1 MRSFSDLDVY
11 LFKQGR
17 HTRLYELLGGHL
29 AADGQG
35 AHFAVW
41 APNADWVGVVGDFNG
56 WEKAAHPLAL
66 RPDGTGIWEGFVPE
80 ARQGQR
86 YKYRICW
93 PGGEALRADPFA
105 VHAETPPATASI
117 LWPLHGHVWQ
127 DDQWMA
133 ERRQANALHAP
144 WAIYEVHLGSWQRG
158 PGGRWLSYREIAP
171 ALADYVRS
179 MGFTHVELLPVAEH
193 PFYGSWGYQATGYFA
208 PTSRYGTPQDFM
220 YFVDILHQHGIGVI
234 LDWVPGHFPTDAHGL
249 AYFDGTALYEHAD
262 PRQGFHPDW
271 KSAIFN
277 YGRYE
282 VAGFLLS
289 NALYWL
295 REYHIDALRVDG
307 VASMLYLDYS
317 RKEGEWIPN
326 RYGGRENLEAIQL
339 LRTLNTMVYGEFPD
353 VQTIA
358 EESTAW
364 PMVSRPVYLGGLGF
378 GLKWNMGWMHDTLYY
393 MSKDPIYRKYHHNQL
408 TFAIWYAFTE
418 NFVLPLSHDEVVHGK
433 GSLISKLPGDI
444 WQKMAGLRLLF
455 AYMYTIPG
463 KNLLFMG
470 GEIAQWKEWNHDE
483 ALDWCLLDFPYHS
496 GVQRFVRHL
505 NWLYRSV
512 PALYEV
518 DFEPA
523 GFQWENCWDS
533 DQSVLSFF
541 RRDRQGRAVL
551 VIINAVPVPRYDYV
565 VGVPRPGIWREV
577 LNSDAACYGGSNVG
591 NGGQVHT
598 YPEAVRGFPFGL
610 RLTIPPLAALVLCH
624 EDDYPA
630 NWLESLQRIEAAN
643 PGEAHGS
650 GL

>member
-29 AADGQG
+29 AEDGQG
-35 AHFAVW
+35 ARFAVW

-56 WEKAAHPLAL
+56 WQQDAHPLSL
-66 RPDGTGIWEGFVPE
+66 RSDGTGIWEGFVPE
-80 ARQGQR
+80 ARCGQR
-86 YKYRICW
+86 YKFRVCW
-93 PGGEALRADPFA
+93 PGGEALRADPYA

-117 LWPLHGHVWQ
+117 LWPLHGYEWQ
-127 DDQWMA
+127 DDAWMA
-133 ERRQANALHAP
+133 RRRQANALDAP
-144 WAIYEVHLGSWQRG
+144 MAIYEVHLGSWRRG
-158 PGGRWLSYREIAP
+158 PGGRWLSYRELAHE
-171 ALADYVRS
+171 LADYVAA

-220 YFVDILHQHGIGVI
+220 YLVDVLHQRGIGVI

-249 AYFDGTALYEHAD
+249 AWFDGTALYEHAD

-295 REYHIDALRVDG
+295 REYHIDGLRVDG

-317 RKEGEWIPN
+317 RKDGEWVPN
-326 RYGGRENLEAIQL
+326 RYGGRENLEAIQF
-339 LRTLNTMVYGEFPD
+339 LRTLNAMIYGEFPD

-378 GLKWNMGWMHDTLYY
+378 GLKWNMGWMHDTLDY
-393 MSKDPIYRKYHHNQL
+393 MAKDPIYRKYHHNQL

-433 GSLISKLPGDI
+433 GSLIAKLPGDI
-444 WQKMAGLRLLF
+444 WQKMAGMRLLF
-455 AYMYTIPG
+455 AYMYALPG
-463 KNLLFMG
+463 KKLLFMG
-470 GEIAQWKEWNHDE
+470 AEIAQWKEWNHDE

-496 GVQRFVRHL
+496 GVQRFLRHL
-505 NWLYRSV
+505 NGLYRV
-512 PALYEV
+512 LPALHEV
-518 DFEPA
+518 DFHQA
-523 GFQWENCWDS
+523 GFQWENCADS
-533 DQSVLSFF
+533 DQSVLSLF
-541 RRDRQGRAVL
+541 RRDRQGREVL
-551 VIINAVPVPRYDYV
+551 VVLNATPVPRHEYV
-565 VGVPRPGIWREV
+565 VGVPRPGVWREL
-577 LNSDAACYGGSNVG
+577 LNSDAACYGGSDVG
-591 NGGQVHT
+591 NGGQAVAWDG
-598 YPEAVRGFPFGL
+598 PVRGFPFGL
-610 RLTIPPLAALVLCH
+610 RLTVPPLGAVFLCH
-624 EDDYPA
+624 EDCCPPQ
-630 NWLESLQRIEAAN
+630 WPEVLQQLEL
-643 PGEAHGS
+643 GGGAHGPFH
-650 GL
+650 G